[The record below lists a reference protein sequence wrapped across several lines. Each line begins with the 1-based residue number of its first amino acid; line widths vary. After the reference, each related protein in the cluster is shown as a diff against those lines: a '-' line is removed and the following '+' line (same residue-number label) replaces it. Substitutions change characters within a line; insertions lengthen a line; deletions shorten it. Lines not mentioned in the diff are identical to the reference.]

1 MALKTALLQILEE
14 HRDAPV
20 SGQALADRLHVSR
33 AAVWKAMKALQAEG
47 HRITAVTNRGYQL
60 ERDSDV
66 LTPQGIRCRLR
77 PAYRDCAIRVDA
89 RVPSTNT
96 QAKKLAAD
104 GEAAPSLLLAD
115 GQTAGRGRMGRAFF
129 SPPGTGLY
137 MSVLL
142 RPAVQAEEL
151 PLVTLAAAAAVC
163 EAVEEAAGVS
173 TRVKWVND
181 ILVDGRKV
189 AGILTEAVGDLES
202 GTMESVV
209 VGIGVN
215 VKTPADAFPEELRER
230 AGSLL
235 PAQVSRCDL
244 AAGIANRLLTSAD
257 SLPARRY
264 LAPSR
269 ERLAVLGKP
278 VQYKQ
283 RERWMTG
290 RAVDLREDGCLM
302 VEGIGG
308 VAALRGGE
316 IRMEGEWQ

>member
-14 HRDAPV
+14 HRDTPV

-33 AAVWKAMKALQAEG
+33 SAVWKAMKALQAEG

-89 RVPSTNT
+89 RVTSTNA

-129 SPPGTGLY
+129 SPAGTGLY

-163 EAVEEAAGVS
+163 EAVEEVAGLP

-181 ILVDGRKV
+181 ILVGGKKV

-202 GTMESVV
+202 GTMENVV

-235 PAQVSRCDL
+235 PARVSRCDL
-244 AAGIANRLLTSAD
+244 AAGIANRLLAYAEA
-257 SLPARRY
+257 LPERRY
-264 LAPSR
+264 LEPYR
-269 ERLAVLGKP
+269 ERLAVLGRQ

-283 RERWMTG
+283 REQWVTG
-290 RAVDLREDGCLM
+290 RAVALREDGCLL
-302 VEGIGG
+302 VEGAGG
-308 VAALRGGE
+308 VAALRAGE

>member
-173 TRVKWVND
+173 TRVKWVNNCERGGWELGCRIDGCQAEYVRVPFADSGLTHIPDGVSDEKALLLGD
-181 ILVDGRKV
+181 ILASGYFGAELCAIRPGDTV
-189 AGILTEAVGDLES
+189 AVIGAGPVGLCAMLCARLFGAAEVIALDTDETRLRVALERGLCRLALNPRHLGETEAHG
-202 GTMESVV
+202 
-209 VGIGVN
+209 
-215 VKTPADAFPEELRER
+215 
-230 AGSLL
+230 
-235 PAQVSRCDL
+235 
-244 AAGIANRLLTSAD
+244 
-257 SLPARRY
+257 
-264 LAPSR
+264 APRS
-269 ERLAVLGKP
+269 
-278 VQYKQ
+278 
-283 RERWMTG
+283 
-290 RAVDLREDGCLM
+290 
-302 VEGIGG
+302 
-308 VAALRGGE
+308 
-316 IRMEGEWQ
+316 

>member
-1 MALKTALLQILEE
+1 M
-14 HRDAPV
+14 
-20 SGQALADRLHVSR
+20 
-33 AAVWKAMKALQAEG
+33 
-47 HRITAVTNRGYQL
+47 TNRGYQL

-244 AAGIANRLLTSAD
+244 AAGIANRLLTYAD
-257 SLPARRY
+257 SLPERRY
-264 LAPSR
+264 LEPYR

-278 VQYKQ
+278 VQDKQ

>member
-1 MALKTALLQILEE
+1 MALKTLLLQILEE
-14 HRDAPV
+14 NRGAPV

-33 AAVWKAMKALQAEG
+33 AAVWKAMKALEADG
-47 HRITAVTNRGYQL
+47 HCITAVTNRGYRL
-60 ERDSDV
+60 EQDSDV

-77 PAYRDCAIRVDA
+77 PAYRDCAIRVDS
-89 RVPSTNT
+89 RVTSTNT

-104 GEAAPSLLLAD
+104 GAAAPSLLLAD
-115 GQTAGRGRMGRAFF
+115 GQTAGRGRMGRTFF

-142 RPAVQAEEL
+142 RPAVRAEEL

-181 ILVDGRKV
+181 VLVDGRKV

-202 GTMESVV
+202 GTMECVV
-209 VGIGVN
+209 VGVGVN

-235 PAQVSRCDL
+235 PARVSRCDL
-244 AAGIANRLLTSAD
+244 AAGIANRLLAYAAA
-257 SLPARRY
+257 LPERRY
-264 LAPSR
+264 LEPYR
-269 ERLAVLGKP
+269 NRLAVLGKP

-290 RAVDLREDGCLM
+290 RAVDLREDGCLL
-302 VEGIGG
+302 VEGTGG
-308 VAALRGGE
+308 LAALRGGD
-316 IRMEGEWQ
+316 IRMEEEWL

>member
-1 MALKTALLQILEE
+1 MALKTLLLQILEE
-14 HRDAPV
+14 NRGAPV

-33 AAVWKAMKALQAEG
+33 AAVWKAMKALEADG
-47 HRITAVTNRGYQL
+47 HCITAVTNRGYRL
-60 ERDSDV
+60 EQDSDV

-77 PAYRDCAIRVDA
+77 PAYRDCAIRVDS
-89 RVPSTNT
+89 RVTSTNT

-104 GEAAPSLLLAD
+104 GAAAPSLLLAD
-115 GQTAGRGRMGRAFF
+115 GQTAGRGRMGRTFF

-142 RPAVQAEEL
+142 RPAVRAEEL

-181 ILVDGRKV
+181 VLVDGRKV

-202 GTMESVV
+202 GTMECVV
-209 VGIGVN
+209 VGVGVN

-235 PAQVSRCDL
+235 PARVSRCDL
-244 AAGIANRLLTSAD
+244 AAGIANRLLAYAAA
-257 SLPARRY
+257 LPERRY
-264 LAPSR
+264 LEPYR
-269 ERLAVLGKP
+269 NRLAVLGKP

-290 RAVDLREDGCLM
+290 RAVDLREDDCLL
-302 VEGIGG
+302 VEGTGG
-308 VAALRGGE
+308 LAALRGGD
-316 IRMEGEWQ
+316 IRMEEEWL

>member
-77 PAYRDCAIRVDA
+77 SAYQDCAIRVDA

-163 EAVEEAAGVS
+163 EALEEAAGVS

-244 AAGIANRLLTSAD
+244 AAGIANRLLTYAD
-257 SLPARRY
+257 SLPERRY
-264 LAPSR
+264 LESYR

-290 RAVDLREDGCLM
+290 RAVDLREDGCLL
-302 VEGIGG
+302 VEGTGG
-308 VAALRGGE
+308 MAALRGGE

>member
-77 PAYRDCAIRVDA
+77 PAYQDCAIRVDA

-189 AGILTEAVGDLES
+189 AGILTEAVGYLES
-202 GTMESVV
+202 GTM
-209 VGIGVN
+209 
-215 VKTPADAFPEELRER
+215 
-230 AGSLL
+230 
-235 PAQVSRCDL
+235 
-244 AAGIANRLLTSAD
+244 
-257 SLPARRY
+257 
-264 LAPSR
+264 
-269 ERLAVLGKP
+269 
-278 VQYKQ
+278 
-283 RERWMTG
+283 
-290 RAVDLREDGCLM
+290 
-302 VEGIGG
+302 
-308 VAALRGGE
+308 
-316 IRMEGEWQ
+316 

>member
-1 MALKTALLQILEE
+1 M
-14 HRDAPV
+14 
-20 SGQALADRLHVSR
+20 
-33 AAVWKAMKALQAEG
+33 
-47 HRITAVTNRGYQL
+47 TNRGYQL

-77 PAYRDCAIRVDA
+77 PAYQDCAIRVDA

-244 AAGIANRLLTSAD
+244 AAGIANRLLTYAD
-257 SLPARRY
+257 SLPERRY
-264 LAPSR
+264 LEPYR
-269 ERLAVLGKP
+269 ERLAVLGRP

-290 RAVDLREDGCLM
+290 RAVDLREDGCLL
-302 VEGIGG
+302 VEGTGG

>member
-77 PAYRDCAIRVDA
+77 PAYQDCAIRVDA

-235 PAQVSRCDL
+235 PARVSRCDL
-244 AAGIANRLLTSAD
+244 AAGIANRLLTYAD
-257 SLPARRY
+257 SLPERRY
-264 LAPSR
+264 LESYR

-302 VEGIGG
+302 VEGTGG
-308 VAALRGGE
+308 MAALRGGE

>member
-244 AAGIANRLLTSAD
+244 AAGIANRLLTYAD
-257 SLPARRY
+257 SLPERRY
-264 LAPSR
+264 LESYR

-290 RAVDLREDGCLM
+290 RAVDLREDGCLL
-302 VEGIGG
+302 VEGTGG

>member
-20 SGQALADRLHVSR
+20 SGHALADRLHVSR

-244 AAGIANRLLTSAD
+244 AAGIANRLLTYAD
-257 SLPARRY
+257 SLPERRSLEPY
-264 LAPSR
+264 R
-269 ERLAVLGKP
+269 ERLAVLGRP

-290 RAVDLREDGCLM
+290 RAVDLREDGCLL
-302 VEGIGG
+302 VEGTGG

>member
-77 PAYRDCAIRVDA
+77 PAYQDCAIRVDA

-244 AAGIANRLLTSAD
+244 AAGIANRLLTYAD
-257 SLPARRY
+257 SLPERRY
-264 LAPSR
+264 LEPYR
-269 ERLAVLGKP
+269 ERLAVLGRP

-290 RAVDLREDGCLM
+290 RAVDLREDGCLL
-302 VEGIGG
+302 VEGTGG

>member
-77 PAYRDCAIRVDA
+77 PAYQDCAIRVDA

-244 AAGIANRLLTSAD
+244 AAGIANRLLTYAD
-257 SLPARRY
+257 SLPERRY
-264 LAPSR
+264 LESYR

-278 VQYKQ
+278 VHYKQ

-290 RAVDLREDGCLM
+290 RAVDLREDGCLL
-302 VEGIGG
+302 VEGTGG

>member
-77 PAYRDCAIRVDA
+77 PAYQDCAIRVDA

-151 PLVTLAAAAAVC
+151 PQVT
-163 EAVEEAAGVS
+163 
-173 TRVKWVND
+173 
-181 ILVDGRKV
+181 
-189 AGILTEAVGDLES
+189 
-202 GTMESVV
+202 
-209 VGIGVN
+209 
-215 VKTPADAFPEELRER
+215 
-230 AGSLL
+230 
-235 PAQVSRCDL
+235 
-244 AAGIANRLLTSAD
+244 
-257 SLPARRY
+257 
-264 LAPSR
+264 
-269 ERLAVLGKP
+269 
-278 VQYKQ
+278 
-283 RERWMTG
+283 
-290 RAVDLREDGCLM
+290 
-302 VEGIGG
+302 
-308 VAALRGGE
+308 
-316 IRMEGEWQ
+316 

>member
-77 PAYRDCAIRVDA
+77 PAYQDCAIRVDA

-235 PAQVSRCDL
+235 PARVSRCDL
-244 AAGIANRLLTSAD
+244 AAGIANRLLAYAEA
-257 SLPARRY
+257 LPERRY
-264 LAPSR
+264 LESYR

-302 VEGIGG
+302 VEGTGG
-308 VAALRGGE
+308 MAALRGGE

>member
-1 MALKTALLQILEE
+1 
-14 HRDAPV
+14 
-20 SGQALADRLHVSR
+20 
-33 AAVWKAMKALQAEG
+33 
-47 HRITAVTNRGYQL
+47 
-60 ERDSDV
+60 
-66 LTPQGIRCRLR
+66 
-77 PAYRDCAIRVDA
+77 
-89 RVPSTNT
+89 
-96 QAKKLAAD
+96 
-104 GEAAPSLLLAD
+104 
-115 GQTAGRGRMGRAFF
+115 
-129 SPPGTGLY
+129 

-244 AAGIANRLLTSAD
+244 AAGIANRLLTYAD
-257 SLPARRY
+257 SLPERRY
-264 LAPSR
+264 LEPYR

-290 RAVDLREDGCLM
+290 RAVDLREDGCLL

>member
-77 PAYRDCAIRVDA
+77 PAYQDCAIRVDA

-244 AAGIANRLLTSAD
+244 AAGIANRLLTYAD
-257 SLPARRY
+257 SLPERRDQEPY
-264 LAPSR
+264 R

-290 RAVDLREDGCLM
+290 RAVDLREDGCLL

>member
-77 PAYRDCAIRVDA
+77 PAYQDCAIRVDA

-215 VKTPADAFPEELRER
+215 VAQTAFPPDIADMAASLAMQGYSVSPDALAKVLLTKPKLLLLDEITANLDAETER
-230 AGSLL
+230 AVLRAL
-235 PAQVSRCDL
+235 KR
-244 AAGIANRLLTSAD
+244 AAAD
-257 SLPARRY
+257 RT
-264 LAPSR
+264 
-269 ERLAVLGKP
+269 VLSISHRVGAD
-278 VQYKQ
+278 
-283 RERWMTG
+283 TG
-290 RAVDLREDGCLM
+290 RLIP
-302 VEGIGG
+302 IG
-308 VAALRGGE
+308 E
-316 IRMEGEWQ
+316 ES

>member
-77 PAYRDCAIRVDA
+77 PAYQDCAIRVDA

-244 AAGIANRLLTSAD
+244 AAGIANRLLTYAD
-257 SLPARRY
+257 SLPERRY
-264 LAPSR
+264 LESYR

-290 RAVDLREDGCLM
+290 RAVDLREDGCLL
-302 VEGIGG
+302 VEGTGG

>member
-77 PAYRDCAIRVDA
+77 PAYQDCAIRVDA

-244 AAGIANRLLTSAD
+244 AAGIANRLLTYAD
-257 SLPARRY
+257 SLPERRY
-264 LAPSR
+264 LEPYR
-269 ERLAVLGKP
+269 EK
-278 VQYKQ
+278 
-283 RERWMTG
+283 
-290 RAVDLREDGCLM
+290 
-302 VEGIGG
+302 
-308 VAALRGGE
+308 RGY
-316 IRMEGEWQ
+316 